1 MMSEEMKL
9 LNYFDTIFGTNTIN
23 HIEIDMPLLKFIFY
37 ELSENLKKA
46 NCEYKKFRK
55 EQLKIS
61 NELILTL
68 KDNQNTLFN
77 DYGQITNKLM
87 SVEDFQLFCFGYLL
101 AKELDIE
108 SKIKKE

>member
-37 ELSENLKKA
+37 ELS
-46 NCEYKKFRK
+46 
-55 EQLKIS
+55 
-61 NELILTL
+61 
-68 KDNQNTLFN
+68 
-77 DYGQITNKLM
+77 
-87 SVEDFQLFCFGYLL
+87 FCFGYLV
-101 AKELDIE
+101 AKELERE